1 MRTLPTITEEQSEYS
16 GVIYCPPLPQVM
28 LARLN
33 GGERVFAV
41 KVLKKDII
49 LQDDDVECTMTEKR
63 VLSLA
68 RCHPYLTQLYCC
80 FQTMVRTHT
89 HAQSCIQTNTHTPIQ
104 THTHTPIQTH
114 TQSRTYPYRHTC
126 NHSHAN
132 TDTHAIT
139 YTPIQT
145 HTITHTHTRTQS
157 HIQTHTHAI
166 THTPIQIHTYLF
178 SHAIHKMPCRWQRP
192 CSLVVNF
199 ELW

>member
-1 MRTLPTITEEQSEYS
+1 
-16 GVIYCPPLPQVM
+16 M

-89 HAQSCIQTNTHTPIQ
+89 HAQSCIQTNTHTHPYRHTRNHAR
-104 THTHTPIQTH
+104 THTDTHAITHMPIQTH
-114 TQSRTYPYRHTC
+114 TQSRTHPYRY
-126 NHSHAN
+126 
-132 TDTHAIT
+132 THIYFLT
-139 YTPIQT
+139 QYTKCPADG
-145 HTITHTHTRTQS
+145 S
-157 HIQTHTHAI
+157 VPA
-166 THTPIQIHTYLF
+166 
-178 SHAIHKMPCRWQRP
+178 
-192 CSLVVNF
+192 V
-199 ELW
+199 